1 MGRFILAAQ
10 FGLTML
16 GCGILVPAGDDPA
29 SRAKADERELCAAQ
43 EAAPSP
49 LRVERVRPFY
59 RTMPSKSGHD
69 SRVAGAILDV
79 TPEPGTTAV
88 LLERR
93 LRCRAART
101 ARSADAGTGA
111 ADDPFSL
118 PGGLPK
124 ISVEAED
131 ARLVVTVSDDA
142 RGRELLE
149 RARRYR
155 RKFAET
161 RPSVW

>member
-1 MGRFILAAQ
+1 MGRFILAPLV
-10 FGLTML
+10 GLAML
-16 GCGILVPAGDDPA
+16 GCGILVPASDDPMA
-29 SRAKADERELCAAQ
+29 RAKADERDLCAAQ
-43 EAAPSP
+43 VVAPT
-49 LRVERVRPFY
+49 LLQVEKVRPFY

-69 SRVAGAILDV
+69 SRVAGAILYV

-88 LLERR
+88 LLERK
-93 LRCRAART
+93 LRCRAARDLT
-101 ARSADAGTGA
+101 AGTQA
-111 ADDPFSL
+111 PDDPFSL

-131 ARLVVTVSDDA
+131 ARLAVTVSDDA
-142 RGRELLE
+142 RGPELLE
-149 RARRYR
+149 RARRYS

>member
-1 MGRFILAAQ
+1 MGRFILVS
-10 FGLTML
+10 LLTVTML
-16 GCGILVPAGDDPA
+16 GCGILIPATDDPA
-29 SRAKADERELCAAQ
+29 ARAKADERDLCGTQ
-43 EAAPSP
+43 DAPTAP
-49 LRVERVRPFY
+49 LHVERVRPFY

-69 SRVAGAILDV
+69 SRVAGAILYV

-88 LLERR
+88 LLERK
-93 LRCRAART
+93 LRCRAAR
-101 ARSADAGTGA
+101 DVNAGTQGP
-111 ADDPFSL
+111 DDPFSL

-131 ARLVVTVSDDA
+131 ARLAVTVSDDA
-142 RGRELLE
+142 RGPELLE

-161 RPSVW
+161 RPRVW